1 MSSLALH
8 LLTLSLGVFFI
19 FLGHLHITG
28 QFFPELHAQIK
39 NEYGKFNKEFPFH
52 RQTGWRPYA
61 KDYRV
66 GVGAMQIISGSLL
79 LLGNS
84 TYLLPSFSSQSHRSI
99 LFRYG

>member
-1 MSSLALH
+1 MASLALH

-28 QFFPELHAQIK
+28 QFFPELHTQIK

-66 GVGAMQIISGSLL
+66 AVGAIQVICGSFL

-84 TYLLPSFSSQSHRSI
+84 K
-99 LFRYG
+99 